1 MCKYDNWYRIQKK
14 YHSFQSF
21 NLHKKKLLHSRL
33 LPVEKTKERIGI
45 LNKSLSDS
53 SNQLLQEIDRKMS
66 TIESMLIL
74 RYISGYVPTEEAY
87 EVQQMLVEVSQL
99 LLMLQQEPKM
109 ASLAKGLSL
118 QLQTI
123 QEEYNRIIG

>member
-1 MCKYDNWYRIQKK
+1 MCKYDNWYKIQKK

-21 NLHKKKLLHSRL
+21 NLHKQKLLHSRL

-87 EVQQMLVEVSQL
+87 EVHQMLVEVSQL
-99 LLMLQQEPKM
+99 LLMLQQDPKM

>member
-1 MCKYDNWYRIQKK
+1 M
-14 YHSFQSF
+14 
-21 NLHKKKLLHSRL
+21 
-33 LPVEKTKERIGI
+33 
-45 LNKSLSDS
+45 NKSLSDS
-53 SNQLLQEIDRKMS
+53 SNQLLQEVDWKMS